1 MTSVLRTYSR
11 RNNNTTTVIPDTSG
25 RIVLDPRYTG
35 IFHLD
40 MSTATGTTGETV
52 NYTDN
57 VGQGITATNQTVY
70 HFYLFVDRKTAI
82 YYPGLEFKLFFNN
95 ITHDENAWICLDNC
109 GLLSPPRALFH
120 YDSLS
125 ITATSDGNEFS
136 ISATGPQA
144 WSYGP
149 FS

>member
-11 RNNNTTTVIPDTSG
+11 RNNNTTTVIPDNSG

-40 MSTATGTTGETV
+40 MSTATGITGETV

-57 VGQGITATNQTVY
+57 AGQGITATNQTVY
-70 HFYLFVDRKTAI
+70 HFYVFVDRKTAI

-95 ITHDENAWICLDNC
+95 ITHDENSWISLDNC
-109 GLLSPPRALFH
+109 GILSPPRALFN
-120 YDSLS
+120 YDNLS
-125 ITATSDGNEFS
+125 ITATSDGNEFTVT
-136 ISATGPQA
+136 ATGPQA

-149 FS
+149 FN